1 MRIITTIILSILL
14 TPFFCHAEERCETKS
29 ISASFSLEK
38 WSTSSIPSDTTITD
52 TLRQADIRFDE
63 PRFSFGNISQS
74 KGPKQ
79 THSFWF
85 ENTGKAPLFILEAIS
100 GCGCTVP
107 KYTKDAVA
115 PGERGK
121 VDVTFDATDRQ
132 LGHFVKS
139 VTVYINSVHSYTR
152 LFIEGT
158 IVE

>member
-100 GCGCTVP
+100 GCGGSR
-107 KYTKDAVA
+107 
-115 PGERGK
+115 GEREGGC
-121 VDVTFDATDRQ
+121 DLRRHRPPTGTFREVGDRIYQ
-132 LGHFVKS
+132 LRAFLHPPF
-139 VTVYINSVHSYTR
+139 H
-152 LFIEGT
+152 
-158 IVE
+158 

>member
-1 MRIITTIILSILL
+1 MKRKIFILFISVCFLCL
-14 TPFFCHAEERCETKS
+14 AMETYGNVDN
-29 ISASFSLEK
+29 SFLDQ
-38 WSTSSIPSDTTITD
+38 IPSDTTITD

-107 KYTKDAVA
+107 K
-115 PGERGK
+115 
-121 VDVTFDATDRQ
+121 
-132 LGHFVKS
+132 
-139 VTVYINSVHSYTR
+139 
-152 LFIEGT
+152 
-158 IVE
+158 